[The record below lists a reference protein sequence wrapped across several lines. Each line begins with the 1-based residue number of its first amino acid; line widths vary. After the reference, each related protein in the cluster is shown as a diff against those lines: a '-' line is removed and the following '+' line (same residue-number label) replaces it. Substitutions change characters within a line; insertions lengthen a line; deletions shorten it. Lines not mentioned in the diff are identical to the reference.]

1 MALNHITNN
10 YLRHLEPM
18 KILPSGVGR
27 IPHLNAVILGE
38 SLATDEINFVLPNQ
52 EFATSANVV

>member
-1 MALNHITNN
+1 VPGISSINEDSAIWCWPH
-10 YLRHLEPM
+10 
-18 KILPSGVGR
+18 

>member
-1 MALNHITNN
+1 
-10 YLRHLEPM
+10 M